1 MWCSAGLDAYGDP
14 FAAADPRLAIAR
26 PMGRLNPMYSSQERP
41 MVRFEFGIVR
51 LSALCLRE
59 IDVLSG
65 SEYSALTSL

>member
-1 MWCSAGLDAYGDP
+1 
-14 FAAADPRLAIAR
+14 
-26 PMGRLNPMYSSQERP
+26 